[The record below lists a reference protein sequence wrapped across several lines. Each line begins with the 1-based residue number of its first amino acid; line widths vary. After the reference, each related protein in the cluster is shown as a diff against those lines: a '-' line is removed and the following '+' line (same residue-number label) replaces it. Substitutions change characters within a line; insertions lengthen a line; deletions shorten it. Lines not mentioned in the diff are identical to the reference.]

1 MNDKELF
8 STKASLT
15 HVDFNAKR
23 EPGKQSAIKEQ
34 KLMTLEDFISAISKR
49 DKERVCEKCK
59 YMDRVIFLCQ
69 NDYILNNSNTV
80 IEFMNVKQTKNFGC
94 NQFEARAK

>member
-1 MNDKELF
+1 MNDKGLF
-8 STKASLT
+8 EKHGFRSS
-15 HVDFNAKR
+15 FYG
-23 EPGKQSAIKEQ
+23 EI
-34 KLMTLEDFISAISKR
+34 LMNKSRFLSAISER